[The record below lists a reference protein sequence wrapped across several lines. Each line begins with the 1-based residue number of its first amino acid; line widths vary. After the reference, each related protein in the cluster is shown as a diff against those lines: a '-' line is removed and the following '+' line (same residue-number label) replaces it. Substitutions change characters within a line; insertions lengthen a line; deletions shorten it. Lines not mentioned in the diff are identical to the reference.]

1 MPFVFRLALSIFAF
15 PSILLADSWTVS
27 PDQAKCILSNKEAYL
42 KDELDVIVIPVA
54 ACPETDLTA
63 LAMRGKQNMGT
74 APDVSTTGSSS
85 AHLYDEVIVY
95 RSSDLQCLTLDDI
108 QLVDQQR
115 AMLPKVLTCNR

>member
-1 MPFVFRLALSIFAF
+1 MPFVFRLALSILAF

-27 PDQAKCILSNKEAYL
+27 PDHAKCILSNKEAYL

-54 ACPETDLTA
+54 ACPETDLPA
-63 LAMRGKQNMGT
+63 LAMSGKQTMGT
-74 APDVSTTGSSS
+74 APDVSTAGSSGS
-85 AHLYDEVIVY
+85 HLYDEVIVY

>member
-1 MPFVFRLALSIFAF
+1 
-15 PSILLADSWTVS
+15 
-27 PDQAKCILSNKEAYL
+27 
-42 KDELDVIVIPVA
+42 VIPVA

-63 LAMRGKQNMGT
+63 LAMSGKQNMGT
-74 APDVSTTGSSS
+74 APDVSTTGSSGS
-85 AHLYDEVIVY
+85 HLYDEVIVY